1 MVTVNSKE
9 FGKTKDGRTVTAFE
23 LSNQNKMS
31 VRILNLGGIIQS
43 VCVPD
48 RDGNIIDVALGY
60 ENVESYE
67 NGSCYYGAVVGRY
80 ANRIGGGRFVLDG
93 KEYLLETNEE
103 GHHIHGVFPKRI
115 FDSKIDG
122 EDLILSYFSPDMEE
136 GYPANFSV
144 DIRYHLTEDNALEIN
159 YSATADAPT
168 IVNLTNHS
176 YFNLNGQDGSTVLDH
191 RLWLNC
197 IAYTQ
202 YTETF
207 AQTGKLIPVDN
218 TPMDFRKE
226 RVIRESINDEYPEL
240 RVCTGYDHNMV
251 LDGKEGE
258 LKPIGTLKSDKSGIC
273 LEAFT
278 TEPAI
283 QLYTANFIHFDPVE
297 HGKNGVRYPRQ
308 GALCF
313 EAQHYPDSLNHPH
326 FPNTVLRPGEVYTQK
341 TVYKFKTFK

>member
-1 MVTVNSKE
+1 MTTVTSKE
-9 FGKTKDGRTVTAFE
+9 FGKTKAGQSVTAFE
-23 LSNQNKMS
+23 LKNENGML
-31 VRILNLGGIIQS
+31 VRILDLGGIIQS
-43 VCVPD
+43 VIVPD
-48 RDGNIIDVALGY
+48 RNGNMLDVALGY
-60 ENVESYE
+60 DDVESYE

-80 ANRIGGGRFVLDG
+80 ANRIGGGRFTLDG
-93 KEYLLETNEE
+93 KEYILETNEE

-115 FDSKIDG
+115 FDSSIDG
-122 EDLILSYFSPDMEE
+122 EDLMLHYFSPDMEE
-136 GYPANFSV
+136 GYPGNFSV
-144 DIRYHLTEDNALEIN
+144 DIRYHLSGDNALEIT
-159 YSATADAPT
+159 YTATADAPT

-176 YFNLNGQDGSTVLDH
+176 YFNLNGQDGSEVLDH

-207 AQTGKLIPVDN
+207 AQTGKIIPVEN

-226 RVIRESINDEYPEL
+226 HIIRESINEEYPPL

-251 LDGKEGE
+251 LGGSEGE

-283 QLYTANFIHFDPVE
+283 QLYTANFIHCDPVPF
-297 HGKNGVRYPRQ
+297 GKNGIRYPRQ

-313 EAQHYPDSLNHPH
+313 EAQHYPDALNHPH
-326 FPNTVLRPGEVYTQK
+326 FPNTVLRPDDVYSQK
-341 TVYKFKTFK
+341 TVYRFKTF